1 MRRRHALVIRRD
13 DHKRDALG
21 AVFLGAV
28 TDPEAVRDAVVR
40 YLGSAIRVLAVE
52 QRPTALRVEIEAT
65 GFSDESRNLVR
76 LGRGMAE
83 KGRARAASD
92 MFTEALRL
100 DPTNADALKAEARIR
115 LQSGDVHG
123 AEERWILA
131 GEIAGFDSGTLRGL
145 ALAALEEGRTPSA
158 MRYLEE
164 ALVADP
170 SDREVRETLDQLRR
184 QIELRFAEDP
194 EGGES

>member
-28 TDPEAVRDAVVR
+28 TDPEAVRNAVVR
-40 YLGSAIRVLAVE
+40 YLGPAIRVLTVE

-145 ALAALEEGRTPSA
+145 ARAALEEGRTPSA

-170 SDREVRETLDQLRR
+170 ADREVRETLDQLRR
-184 QIELRFAEDP
+184 QIELRFAGDS
-194 EGGES
+194 EGDR

>member
-1 MRRRHALVIRRD
+1 
-13 DHKRDALG
+13 
-21 AVFLGAV
+21 
-28 TDPEAVRDAVVR
+28 
-40 YLGSAIRVLAVE
+40 
-52 QRPTALRVEIEAT
+52 
-65 GFSDESRNLVR
+65 
-76 LGRGMAE
+76 
-83 KGRARAASD
+83 

-115 LQSGDVHG
+115 LQIGDVLG

-145 ALAALEEGRTPSA
+145 AIAALEEGRTPSA

-170 SDREVRETLDQLRR
+170 SDREVRETLEQLRR
-184 QIELRFAEDP
+184 QIELRFADDP

>member
-40 YLGSAIRVLAVE
+40 YLGPAIRVLVVE

-115 LQSGDVHG
+115 LQSGDVHA

-145 ALAALEEGRTPSA
+145 ADAALEEGRTPSA

-170 SDREVRETLDQLRR
+170 SDREVREMLDQLRR
-184 QIELRFAEDP
+184 QIELRFAGDP
-194 EGGES
+194 EAGDS